1 MNGYYYRPAA
11 PIDLYFGTEY
21 EKVIEKQIYST
32 VMRACRKARFLL
44 LRKVYQKGD
53 RLLFSAFEKSYNERD
68 RLPIRTLVGY
78 TCRVK

>member
-53 RLLFSAFEKSYNERD
+53 RLLFSAFEKRCLSPFCFLLLRKVYFE
-68 RLPIRTLVGY
+68 G
-78 TCRVK
+78 